1 MHKDGLSPNDLT
13 VLMTQLWCK
22 DFKEY
27 RGEPPDR
34 SRVQLSAAMLLY
46 CFTSARAGE
55 VHESTARRALARG
68 QKTHDKELE
77 ARVLAATYKVSG
89 LKVLCVLR
97 MLILEIAFHPYDP
110 DRQCGRQSL
119 DCTYISAGICQG
131 LLEKET
137 MEASCTRFL
146 RYLQGG
152 YAIVSELSCFF
163 SPNGIGRWC
172 VP

>member
-1 MHKDGLSPNDLT
+1 MDKDGLSPNNLT

-34 SRVQLSAAMLLY
+34 ARVQLSAAMLLY

-55 VHESTARRALARG
+55 AHESTARRALARE
-68 QKTHDKELE
+68 QKTHGKELE

-89 LKVLCVLR
+89 LNVLCVLR
-97 MLILEIAFHPYDP
+97 MLILEIAFRPYD
-110 DRQCGRQSL
+110 RQRGRQSL
-119 DCTYISAGICQG
+119 DCTHISAGICQG

-137 MEASCTRFL
+137 MGAPCTRFL